1 MSELPLHE
9 VVDRFRDAIQSYG
22 LEPPEVIEPGK
33 WTRFPGQGKGPRN
46 TAGSCRLFQDLKGGV
61 ICDHSTGLKET
72 WFVDSK
78 ARSPQQVRK
87 YQKQAEQARIERQET
102 ETEKHERAAAEA
114 QDMWGRASPALD
126 MHPYLKCK
134 RIKPHNLRA
143 TANGE
148 LLAPVYDRDGKLSSL
163 QRIYERDGKFEKRF
177 LPGGATSE
185 DRHFMIGGPDEYLSG
200 NTEGMETICIAE
212 GIATAATIHEATGH
226 PTVVAFGANKL
237 EPVAVLTRERYP
249 NARITVCADNDSKTA
264 AEGKGNP
271 GVEQATKAARSVGA
285 YLAIPPADEG
295 ESVDFNDLSI
305 SKGEADD
312 TGEKAASAAAKRWV
326 EDERRKVFIAWPPPH
341 NDFNDILHDPLSE
354 CSLIE
359 RIKFEESKATTLST
373 KDLLVPETTGDHSVF
388 DLINTAKET
397 YNHVGDDET
406 NLITNDPPHPILEII
421 KNAKE
426 IRDPLEEIVDKLEAG
441 SLTPDEL
448 LSDGVME
455 LVALRREKEGGTTF
469 CENLRKEVLA
479 QKICRSTVFDEALQ
493 KKLKPIREKERK
505 EEKLRRHNQ
514 IVDNYKKSENTT
526 EKDYEWR
533 KELQCAS
540 SRAGFPYEL
549 NSAFNLKLYLCNDPD
564 IKGTFRLNEKTCRV
578 EVTKAIPA
586 SEIKWTE
593 TRSLT
598 DEDISAVQVWFSEN
612 RLQFGASLIA
622 QQIKNVAAENAYN
635 PLVDWLKSLPPWD
648 GTKRLHE
655 VMPKGW
661 STVDNAYTREVGE
674 LLIKGIVA
682 RIMHPGCEFRLVP
695 ILIGRQ
701 WIGKSA
707 SLKALV
713 GDRWVTDEFIKP
725 GSKDTLQLL
734 RDYVIAEL
742 GEMDVLRRAEAEELK
757 QFISS
762 RYDDIRDPYA
772 REPKRHPRSCILV
785 GTSNQSAKGLLNDPG
800 ENTRFLP
807 LQILDKVDF
816 DFIKANKDRWFAE
829 ALAWLQK
836 QEIEKTFFNLSKEA
850 LVIADE
856 LRDEYRTE
864 EPLEEAIMEFAFKNQ
879 DGFTN
884 EQCAQYLVETKKAS
898 HVQYLKTQIG
908 TVMIKNKYKKKR
920 APRGHFSDNPN
931 YRPWI
936 YLPSEGVAEAKT
948 TEAVLD
954 QQKPTEADLKFCVNC
969 KHSRTIINENGQGR
983 CNKKGINIP
992 LFTHLPGGCELYEDK
1007 KDNMLHLRTS

>member
-1 MSELPLHE
+1 MSITQNLSRPRSAESLAQALSGKKSGDGWIACCPAHEDNDPSLSISENPKGGNPLVHCFAGCSQE
-9 VVDRFRDAIQSYG
+9 
-22 LEPPEVIEPGK
+22 EVIEALKADGLWASRSKSTHTNQRTTKVDPETQAPDPEHQARTVETPRKETKEEFAQEIWDASLPAADTTVSIYLASRGITIPPPDSLRFYPDLK
-33 WTRFPGQGKGPRN
+33 HDPSQTRFPCMVAQITGSIDGSPLGIHRTFLAPDGKGKAPVDQVKMML
-46 TAGSCRLFQDLKGGV
+46 GPSKGGV
-61 ICDHSTGLKET
+61 
-72 WFVDSK
+72 
-78 ARSPQQVRK
+78 VR
-87 YQKQAEQARIERQET
+87 
-102 ETEKHERAAAEA
+102 
-114 QDMWGRASPALD
+114 L
-126 MHPYLKCK
+126 
-134 RIKPHNLRA
+134 
-143 TANGE
+143 GE
-148 LLAPVYDRDGKLSSL
+148 PTDVL
-163 QRIYERDGKFEKRF
+163 
-177 LPGGATSE
+177 
-185 DRHFMIGGPDEYLSG
+185 MIG
-200 NTEGMETICIAE
+200 E
-212 GIATAATIHEATGH
+212 GIETCLSVMQVTGH
-226 PTVVAFGANKL
+226 PAWAALSAGGLRDL
-237 EPVAVLTRERYP
+237 ELTPGDYKV
-249 NARITVCADNDSKTA
+249 IILAD
-264 AEGKGNP
+264 
-271 GVEQATKAARSVGA
+271 
-285 YLAIPPADEG
+285 
-295 ESVDFNDLSI
+295 
-305 SKGEADD
+305 ADD
-312 TGEKAASAAAKRWV
+312 AGEKAASDAARRWV

-341 NDFNDILHDPLSE
+341 NDFNDILRDPLSE

-359 RIKFEESKATTLST
+359 RIKFEESKAITLST
-373 KDLLVPETTGDHSVF
+373 KDMFRPEITGDHSVF
-388 DLINTAKET
+388 DFINMVKET

-426 IRDPLEEIVDKLEAG
+426 IRDPLDEIVDKLEAG

-479 QKICRSTVFDEALQ
+479 QKICRARAFDETLN
-493 KKLKPIREKERK
+493 KKLKQIKERR
-505 EEKLRRHNQ
+505 EEKLHRHNQ
-514 IVDNYKKSENTT
+514 IADNYKKSENTT

-533 KELQCAS
+533 KELQRAY
-540 SRAGFPYEL
+540 SRTGFPYEL

-598 DEDISAVQVWFSEN
+598 DEDIFAVQVWFSEN

-635 PLVDWLKSLPPWD
+635 PLVDWLEALPQWD

-713 GDRWVTDEFIKP
+713 GDRWVTDQFIKP

-742 GEMDVLRRAEAEELK
+742 GEMDVPQRAQAEELK

-772 REPKRHPRSCILV
+772 REPKRHPRSWILV

-829 ALAWLQK
+829 AFAWA
-836 QEIEKTFFNLSKEA
+836 KTQNLGQTYFKLSEEA

-864 EPLEEAIMEFAFKNQ
+864 EPLEEAIMEYALAHPE
-879 DGFTN
+879 GFTN
-884 EQCAQYLVETKKAS
+884 EDCAQYLVDHKKAS
-898 HVQYLKTQIG
+898 HGHYLKIQIG
-908 TVMIKNKYKKKR
+908 TVMIKNKYEKKR
-920 APRGHFSDNPN
+920 APKGHSSDKFN
-931 YRPWI
+931 RRVRI
-936 YLPSEGVAEAKT
+936 YVPPEEGVRAKT
-948 TEAVLD
+948 EAALN
-954 QQKPTEADLKFCVNC
+954 QQKSTEEILKFCVNC
-969 KHSRTIINENGQGR
+969 KHSQATLHEKGQGR
-983 CNKKGINIP
+983 CNKKGMNIP
-992 LFTHLPGGCELYEDK
+992 LFTHLPDGCELYEEK
-1007 KDNMLHLRTS
+1007 KDNVVPLRAS